1 MVGAVTVF
9 EMYLQRQA
17 ARERILRR
25 RRRCPLVRRHTLVS
39 ETEIARELGRRR

>member
-9 EMYLQRQA
+9 ELYLRRQA

-25 RRRCPLVRRHTLVS
+25 RQRCPFARPYTLVS
-39 ETEIARELGRRR
+39 EAEIARELGRRR